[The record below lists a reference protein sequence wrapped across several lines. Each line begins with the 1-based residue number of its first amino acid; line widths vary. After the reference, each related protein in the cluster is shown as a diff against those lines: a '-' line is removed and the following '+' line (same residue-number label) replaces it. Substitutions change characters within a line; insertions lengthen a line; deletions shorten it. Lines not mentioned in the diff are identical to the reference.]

1 MRRASRGGWGALPA
15 AVVALLL
22 AAPGAGAAPPADPRC
37 LGLVGGSTGLLV
49 VGGMLPS
56 ADQLARRPGGYG
68 PLAPPAVAATL
79 PDAVVF
85 KTATETF
92 AGAHAFAV
100 RQGVV
105 YIRPAVEGRGVPGE
119 PWRTLETP
127 ACLTGHVEEISA
139 DHRLLLALGAG
150 RQLYAHDMPGDDVSP
165 ERWTWRWGPYFWT
178 GLGMR
183 MFGDVRAWAA
193 SELTSAERF
202 RDSAGREHAP
212 IGVATVYLLRTG
224 GRRITYLDPWL
235 PADESR
241 EICGP
246 RRGTVPL
253 AALSA
258 SGSTIFAVSR
268 RAELF
273 TRLYDFDVS
282 GGNTVFGSFSWQ
294 QDRAAGDA
302 RWQLPAPGWV
312 RQPLPH
318 GTVTDRLT
326 IGKTG
331 AGAGARVLRIEGRTR
346 GGRTGY
352 WEKAIAATSWR
363 FTATGAPLAGTVLSR
378 RRPAEPAAPDDH
390 RYAGTIAGRRAEVLD
405 LNAECSPATLRVD
418 VAPGLTIDL
427 LLHSSD
433 GMRQETRARGLDATP
448 REYNGAI
455 EVPRAVFDTLDRRDP
470 RLRTWIDAQLG
481 GRRIVTAP
489 LALTRTRLLL
499 HAQCW
504 TLTRDGLPA
513 EPDRLRIPPD
523 AGTILARQLE
533 HTKDGRPP
541 DRC

>member
-1 MRRASRGGWGALPA
+1 MLRAPRGGWGVAPA
-15 AVVALLL
+15 VLVALLL
-22 AAPGAGAAPPADPRC
+22 AAPGAPAAPPADPRC

-68 PLAPPAVAATL
+68 PVAPPAVAATL

-85 KTATETF
+85 KTPTETF

-100 RQGVV
+100 RQGVIYV
-105 YIRPAVEGRGVPGE
+105 RPAVEGRGVPGE

-178 GLGMR
+178 GLGLR

-212 IGVATVYLLRTG
+212 IGVATVYLLRSG

-294 QDRAAGDA
+294 QDRPPGDT

-312 RQPLPH
+312 RQPLARGP
-318 GTVTDRLT
+318 VTDRVT
-326 IGKTG
+326 IGKSG
-331 AGAGARVLRIEGRTR
+331 AGPDARVLRIEGRTR

-352 WEKAIAATSWR
+352 WEKAIDAKTWR
-363 FTATGAPLAGTVLSR
+363 FTATGAPLAGTVLTR
-378 RRPAEPAAPDDH
+378 RTPAEAASPDDH
-390 RYAGTIAGRRAEVLD
+390 RYAGTIAGRPAEVLD
-405 LNAECSPATLRVD
+405 VNAECSPATLRVD
-418 VAPGLTIDL
+418 VAPGLTLDL

-470 RLRTWIDAQLG
+470 RLRAWIDAQLG

-489 LALTRTRLLL
+489 LALTRTRLVL

-504 TLTRDGLPA
+504 TFTRDGLPA
-513 EPDRLRIPPD
+513 EPDRIRIPPD
-523 AGTILARQLE
+523 AGTILARQME